1 MRAGSGFAV
10 LRNPLL
16 VVAIIVLAI
25 KWQSQSTPT
34 ILRYARHCYCSVCYS
49 ETNWGIP
56 VFINIED
63 ELAQKADE
71 AREQ

>member
-1 MRAGSGFAV
+1 MNMCTGSGFAV

-25 KWQSQSTPT
+25 KCQSPSTPA
-34 ILRYARHCYCSVCYS
+34 ILYL
-49 ETNWGIP
+49 
-56 VFINIED
+56 INIED

-71 AREQ
+71 AREQYKSTN